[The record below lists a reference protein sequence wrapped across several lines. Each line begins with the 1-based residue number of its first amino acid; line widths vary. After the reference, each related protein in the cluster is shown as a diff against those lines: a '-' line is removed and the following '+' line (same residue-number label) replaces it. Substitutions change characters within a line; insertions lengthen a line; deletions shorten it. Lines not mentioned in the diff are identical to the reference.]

1 MKQPES
7 PLGAPRWRRLRA
19 ISVVISATLVGGA
32 ALATPAAL
40 AASAPQGKS
49 GVDNSAIDVRLAR
62 ETESAKKSAKKSGKR
77 VEVASGRTEIDEL
90 YANPDGTMTLDR
102 ALFPVRVRQGS
113 VLVPVDPTLQKKA
126 PGRIAPKAARTDV
139 SFSGGG
145 SGPLAVMRENGREL
159 QLTWPGRL
167 PAPEL
172 SGDTALYPEVLP
184 GVDLAVKVTA
194 DSFSHSLV
202 VKSAEAAKNPA
213 LAKVDFGLKANGL
226 TVKAETDGRLRA
238 VDPTGRSV
246 FSTPEPAMWDS
257 SASQTAGA
265 SGLAEQ
271 APRANTAVV
280 KSAAAQGDAG
290 ARILAAPAP
299 DAATP
304 SVPRPLDDVLSG
316 ATEGSKQADLGVELR
331 GETLSLRTDTALLKS
346 PHTVFPV
353 VIDPKWA
360 PDSVR
365 NAWSLAYKNTG
376 VSGSADTVFWN
387 GGSTMKEFARV
398 GVAKDDHGNT
408 AWGNSY
414 FRVGTGNFQGKQ
426 ILESVMRI
434 KQVHAGSWSCNSGDV
449 ELFDI
454 GRDLPNNIT
463 WNRQPASKGTVDRSG
478 QSFGGRNCPNAS
490 DGLIEFDVLP
500 AVSKAAANNWGT
512 WSFGLRSVSNAVDT
526 SWRKFDPNS
535 ARISTRY
542 NTAPAKP
549 SDLKTNPSVPC
560 TGGVFGLTSE
570 VELRARVYDDED
582 TNLRAYF
589 QWGKAGAAASGSQH
603 ADVSSDGIAMVRI
616 NAATLNGT
624 YWWKVSAT
632 DWTANSPE
640 SEQCVFTVDQSRPA
654 ELPSVSSA
662 EFPPVG
668 SGKPSSPAR
677 TNGTFVFDPNGVDDV
692 TGFVWWS
699 DQDSTFREVKAVK
712 KGGKSEPV
720 TFKPYSAGPQYLYV
734 RSVDAAG
741 NQSDQYAYLFQ
752 PERTPGPDKPGDL
765 NGDGTVD
772 LWSVDPSTGILR
784 TYPWQRDGATG
795 GTLGAGVQAAQTSF
809 AGSVITHRG
818 SWNTEDHY
826 EDLIAL
832 RPSAEDPQEKELWL
846 YKNDGSGRLRAN
858 SNASE
863 LDAFNPANRALW
875 AQADQA
881 LSIASTND
889 DNSDGVLDGEDY
901 PDLLIRR
908 GAELYLF
915 HGSRENP
922 YLDNFGDAIALGN
935 TDWRNMTLSVP
946 GDLNNDGL
954 SEIWATDTTTGKIHQ
969 YTSRKATD
977 EFGAVSADLTV
988 FGDAAVRSASLGTIP
1003 AGAYPLPS
1011 SNGDFEG
1018 DGFADLYAL
1027 STDGLLYE
1035 FPGRAMQNGSAFGGP
1050 RLLVKISTSWN
1061 ECETVE
1067 GTHTGG
1073 KRSLCGP
1080 LLAKF
1085 KALGGL
1091 AYGHP
1096 TSDPVVTPDKRGRYI
1111 HLKNSTGEEDR
1122 SIYWSPDTGAW
1133 SIQGGIRQKWSLMNR
1148 EAGVMGYPTSDE
1160 TPTPNATG
1168 WVSTF
1173 SKDGAK
1179 GAIYFSWATSA
1190 QSVRG
1195 AIYESFLKHG
1205 GFATY
1210 GFPVGD
1216 QAPLGPKAGEHQNF
1230 KSVGA
1235 TEPNTTF
1242 VYSAATGAW
1251 PVSNANRDK
1260 YAAENWVNGWL
1271 GFPTSAEYPTHNASI
1286 RTDFEG
1292 GYISW
1297 NQYSHTAIAHKPND
1311 RTTHLRTEVGGDVN
1325 GDKRSDLITVY
1336 DYGNDTTGLYVLD
1349 AKPDGGIAEPREA
1362 WNSGT
1367 RNFDAARA
1375 RWAAGDFNGDKRAD
1389 IAALYDYG
1397 DGRNSVFTWFGTPDG
1412 RFTASRTP
1420 LQIPTGKWDWSK
1432 AAFLAGDFNGDK
1444 RADVAVVHDHGSGV
1458 TATTTY
1464 TSKADGTFNAG
1475 LDSWRSTSGWYNAS
1489 AQYNVVDS
1497 NGDGR
1502 SDIAAVYF
1510 NGTVET
1516 ALWTFRAKA
1525 DGGFEAP
1532 FKSWSATAQAFQ
1544 SARIESTGG
1553 DYNGDGRGD
1562 VAIVYDYSGA
1572 TGTHTFTA
1580 KPDGGFNAP
1589 LASWKSGDGNW
1600 WASSSGAP
1608 VSGDTDGDGRADIV
1622 MTYNYAAGDT
1632 RAFTLTSRPDGGFDG
1647 VRASWYAAPGMW

>member
-1 MKQPES
+1 M
-7 PLGAPRWRRLRA
+7 A
-19 ISVVISATLVGGA
+19 SAAT
-32 ALATPAAL
+32 ATPK
-40 AASAPQGKS
+40 GKS
-49 GVDNSAIDVRLAR
+49 GTEHSAIGVRQAE

-77 VEVASGRTEIDEL
+77 VEVVSRRTETDEV

-102 ALFPVRVRQGS
+102 ALFPVRVRQGNA
-113 VLVPVDPTLQKKA
+113 LVPVDTTLQVKGQ
-126 PGRIAPKAARTDV
+126 GRIAPKAARTDV
-139 SFSGGG
+139 SFSAGGT
-145 SGPLAVMRENGREL
+145 GPLAVMRENGREI
-159 QLTWPGRL
+159 QLSWPGKL
-167 PAPEL
+167 PAPTL
-172 SGDTALYPEVLP
+172 AADTALYPDVLP
-184 GVDLAVKVTA
+184 GVDLSVKATT
-194 DSFSHSLV
+194 DSFSHALI
-202 VKSAEAAKNPA
+202 VKTAEAAQNPA
-213 LAKVDFGLKANGL
+213 LSKIDFEIKGKGL
-226 TVKAETDGRLRA
+226 TIKAEPDGRLRA
-238 VDPTGRSV
+238 VDPTGRAV
-246 FSTPEPAMWDS
+246 FSAPEPAMWDS
-257 SASQTAGA
+257 SAARPAPTSGTDGKAAGGKSATADKP
-265 SGLAEQ
+265 LAESG
-271 APRANTAVV
+271 APAARSLTTAAGSEG
-280 KSAAAQGDAG
+280 KDAG
-290 ARILAAPAP
+290 PA
-299 DAATP
+299 
-304 SVPRPLDDVLSG
+304 PRPLDDVLSG
-316 ATEGSKQADLGVELR
+316 VNDGSKQADLGVELR
-331 GETLSLRTDTALLKS
+331 GETLSLRTDSALLKA
-346 PHTVFPV
+346 PDTVFPV
-353 VIDPKWA
+353 VIDPTWA
-360 PDSVR
+360 PDAAR
-365 NAWSLAYKNTG
+365 NAWSLAYKNSG
-376 VSGSADTVFWN
+376 VSGSADTVYWN

-398 GVAKDDHGNT
+398 GVARDEKTGYT

-414 FRVGTGNFQGKQ
+414 FRVGVGNLQGKQ

-463 WNRQPASKGTVDRSG
+463 WNRQPASKGSVDRSG
-478 QSFGGRNCPNAS
+478 QSFGGRNCPNS
-490 DGLIEFDVLP
+490 SEGLVEFDVLP
-500 AVSKAAANNWGT
+500 AVSKAAANQWGT

-535 ARISTRY
+535 ARVSTRY
-542 NTAPAKP
+542 NTPPAKP
-549 SDLKTNPSVPC
+549 SDLSTNPSVPC
-560 TGGVFGLTSE
+560 TGGIFGLTSE
-570 VELRARVYDDED
+570 VELRARVRDDED

-589 QWGKAGAAASGSQH
+589 QWGKVGAGASGSQH
-603 ADVSSDGIAMVRI
+603 VDVSSGGIAVVRI
-616 NAATLNGT
+616 DASKLDGS
-624 YWWKVSAT
+624 YWWKAATT
-632 DWTANSPE
+632 DWTAPSPD
-640 SEQCVFTVDQSRPA
+640 SDQCVFTVDRSRPSK
-654 ELPSVSSA
+654 LPSVTSA
-662 EFPPVG
+662 DFPETG
-668 SGKPSSPAR
+668 SNKPSKPAR
-677 TNGTFVFDPNGVDDV
+677 TSGTFVFGPNGVDDV
-692 TGFVWWS
+692 TGYVWWS
-699 DQDSTFREVKAVK
+699 DQDSTVREVKAVNK
-712 KGGKSEPV
+712 DLSSAPV
-720 TFKPYSAGPQYLYV
+720 SFKPYSAGPQYIYV
-734 RSVDAAG
+734 RSVDKAG
-741 NQSDQYAYLFQ
+741 NQSDQYAYHFQ
-752 PERTPGPDKPGDL
+752 PQRLPGPDKPGDL

-772 LWSVDPSTGILR
+772 LWSVDPNTGTLR
-784 TYPWQRDGATG
+784 TYAWQRDGSTG
-795 GTLGAGVQAAQTSF
+795 GMLGAGVTASKTSF
-809 AGSVITHRG
+809 AGSVIAHRG
-818 SWNTEDHY
+818 NWNIGDSY

-832 RPSAEDPQEKELWL
+832 TPGAEDPQKKELWL
-846 YKNDGSGRLRAN
+846 HTNDGSGRLRED
-858 SNASE
+858 SGRFE
-863 LDAFNPANRALW
+863 FTMFGDEEPLW
-875 AQADQA
+875 ADADQV
-881 LSIASTND
+881 LVIASTND
-889 DNSDGVLDGEDY
+889 DNFDGVLDDADD

-908 GAELYLF
+908 ESELYLYL
-915 HGSRENP
+915 GSRADRFLGAP
-922 YLDNFGDAIALGN
+922 ITLGN
-935 TDWRNMTLSVP
+935 ADWQNMTLSAP
-946 GDLNNDGL
+946 GDLNGDGL
-954 SEIWATDTTTGKIHQ
+954 SELWARDKTTGKVHQ
-969 YTSRKATD
+969 YASRKGTD
-977 EFGAVSADLTV
+977 AFGAVGADLTV
-988 FGDAAVRSASLGTIP
+988 YGEPGARASSIGTIP
-1003 AGAYPLPS
+1003 AGTYPAPL
-1011 SNGDFEG
+1011 SNGDFEN
-1018 DGFADLYAL
+1018 DGFADLYAM

-1035 FPGRAMQNGSAFGGP
+1035 FPGRAMQNGSAFGEA
-1050 RLLVKISTSWN
+1050 RLLAKIGTSWN
-1061 ECETVE
+1061 ECEAVE
-1067 GTHTGG
+1067 GGHTGG
-1073 KRSLCGP
+1073 KRTLCGP
-1080 LLAKF
+1080 ILAKF

-1091 AYGHP
+1091 AFGHP
-1096 TSDPVVTPDKRGRYI
+1096 TSDPVTAADGKGRYI

-1122 SIYWSPDTGAW
+1122 SIYWSPETGAW

-1160 TPTPNATG
+1160 TPTPNTTG

-1297 NQYSHTAIAHKPND
+1297 NRYSHTAIAHKPND